1 MPSLTRSIRQ
11 QQRDLA
17 STLRSRQKTWAE
29 VAAAFC
35 KEYGVNVRAA
45 LRMARGWSQRDAA
58 DRWNARWPDDPKTF
72 KNFSYWEQ
80 WPAATGHA
88 PSLAVLARLAELYEC
103 SLADLVA
110 DCADFRRRD
119 TAYQDGE
126 RLAELPAVLGIDPNE
141 PDLRGLI
148 ARLELID
155 IQELA
160 RLTSTWSERLGA
172 ATSRRALLLKL
183 SAALSMAAAAP
194 AAADDSDHDSLPRT
208 ATIDGDL
215 SGIWHSRY
223 RYSSTGRG
231 SDLQSEHYILM
242 RHVGDRLFG
251 QSLPSNNGSRVGL
264 DLSVNGNVATGTWS
278 ERTSPAGYYRGSVY
292 HGALQ
297 FVIDPLGKSMRGRWV
312 GFNRESAV
320 DSDLWHLDWV
330 REDTGKGAQRDYHF
344 QA

>member
-1 MPSLTRSIRQ
+1 MSLRAQ
-11 QQRDLA
+11 
-17 STLRSRQKTWAE
+17 QKTWAE
-29 VAAAFC
+29 VAAVFG
-35 KEYGVNVRAA
+35 ERYGVNVRAA
-45 LRMARGWSQRDAA
+45 LRIARGWSQREAA
-58 DRWNARWPDDPKTF
+58 DRWNARWPDDPKSF

-80 WPAATGHA
+80 WPASTGHA
-88 PSLAVLARLAELYEC
+88 PSLDVLARLAELYEC
-103 SLADLVA
+103 SIADLVS

-126 RLAELPAVLGIDPNE
+126 RLARLPAALGDDPSE
-141 PDLRGLI
+141 TKLRDLV
-148 ARLELID
+148 ARLEIVD

-160 RLTSTWSERLGA
+160 RLTSTWSERVGA
-172 ATSRRALLLKL
+172 AGSRRALLLKL

-194 AAADDSDHDSLPRT
+194 AAADEFDSALPRT
-208 ATIDGDL
+208 ATVDGDL

-231 SDLQSEHYILM
+231 RDLYSEHYVLI

-251 QSLPSNNGSRVGL
+251 RSLPSNNGSRVSL

-297 FVIDPLGKSMRGRWV
+297 LVVDPLGKSMGGRWV
-312 GFNRESAV
+312 GFNRESTV
-320 DSDLWHLDWV
+320 DSDVWQLDWV
-330 REDTGKGAQRDYHF
+330 REDTGKAAQREYHF
-344 QA
+344 KA